1 MKHFYRD
8 GREYDDLE
16 PPTTDELSP
25 FYVPPKP
32 EGYYGPSV
40 KPYEPY
46 IPYDPNGKDGIHG
59 PDGPWSNRFCSSSN
73 SHTEEARLYEARMK
87 ENQESFKRFVRMV
100 LRFLFK

>member
-8 GREYDDLE
+8 GREYDDPE
-16 PPTTDELSP
+16 PPTAEELSP

-46 IPYDPNGKDGIHG
+46 IPYDPNGKDS
-59 PDGPWSNRFCSSSN
+59 PFSRA
-73 SHTEEARLYEARMK
+73 HTQYDPTYEARMK
-87 ENQESFKRFVRMV
+87 ENQEDFKRFLRMV